1 MNKKKDKEADRK
13 MNKKLFKSIR
23 EYRKQSLL
31 APFLVILEVL
41 MEVLIPLEMAKI
53 IDVGIT
59 NGDLSY
65 IVQRGVVLVVMAM
78 LALFFGVQAG
88 NMAAVAAA
96 GYAKNLRHDIF
107 YKVQDFSFKN
117 IDHFSTSGLVTRMT
131 TDITNVQMAYMMSI
145 RLLARAPI
153 MILLSW
159 IMTLLINVKI
169 ALLFLIVI
177 PLLGGTLMFIAKK
190 AHPHFIKVFD
200 EYDELNNS
208 VQENVNASRV
218 VKAFVREDYEVNKFH
233 GVSNYVYTLFTKA
246 EKIVAWN
253 SPVLQFMMYAEVL
266 LIALIGGRGIV
277 FGTMETG
284 ELTSVIV
291 YALQI
296 LMSLNMVTFV
306 FVMIMIAEASTDR
319 ITEVLDELPEMQD
332 KTDAVEEVKNGEIVF
347 DHVNFSYAGEGGNL
361 SLKDINL
368 HIKSGQT
375 VGIIGGTG
383 SAKSTLVQMIPRL
396 YDVTSGAVKVA
407 GVDVRDYKLETLRDQ
422 VSMVLQKNVLF
433 SGTIY
438 DNIRWGDEN
447 ASNEEVKRV
456 CRLAQADGFVSEFPN
471 GYETMIVQGG
481 NNVSGGQKQR
491 LCIARALLKKP
502 KILIL
507 DDSTSAVDTKT
518 DALIRKAF
526 REEIPDTT
534 KIIIAQRV
542 SSIEDADQI
551 IVLDGGKITGVG
563 TSEELL
569 KTNEIYREVYE
580 SQVKGGEEDE

>member
-1 MNKKKDKEADRK
+1 
-13 MNKKLFKSIR
+13 MNKKLLQSVR
-23 EYRKQSLL
+23 EYKKQSIIAPLL
-31 APFLVILEVL
+31 VTLEVL

-53 IDVGIT
+53 IDIGIAEG
-59 NGDLSY
+59 NLGY
-65 IVQRGVVLVVMAM
+65 IIQRGLILVIMAM
-78 LALFFGVQAG
+78 MSLFFGVQAG
-88 NMAAVAAA
+88 NFAAIAGA
-96 GYAKNLRHDIF
+96 GYAKNLRHDIY

-131 TDITNVQMAYMMSI
+131 TDITNIQMAYMMSI

-153 MILLSW
+153 MIILSW
-159 IMTLLINVKI
+159 VMTLTLSRKA

-177 PLLGGTLMFIAKK
+177 PVLGGTLLFIAKK

-208 VQENVNASRV
+208 VQENVNAARV
-218 VKAFVREDYEVNKFH
+218 VKAFVREDYEIGKFH
-233 GVSNYVYTLFTKA
+233 GVSKYVYQLFTTA

-253 SPVLQFMMYAEVL
+253 SPVMQFVMYAVIMI
-266 LIALIGGRGIV
+266 LIYIGGKGIV
-277 FGTMETG
+277 TGTMETG
-284 ELTSVIV
+284 ALTSIIV

-296 LMSLNMVTFV
+296 IGSLMMVTFV
-306 FVMIMIAEASTDR
+306 FVMIMIAGASTDR
-319 ITEVLDELPEMQD
+319 ITEVLNEIPEMCD
-332 KTDAVEEVKNGEIVF
+332 PTDAVTSVTDGDIIF
-347 DHVNFSYAGEGGNL
+347 DHVGFSYADEGGNL
-361 SLKDINL
+361 SLKDVNL

-383 SAKSTLVQMIPRL
+383 SAKSTLVQLIPRL
-396 YDVTSGAVKVA
+396 YDVTEGSVKVS
-407 GVDVRDYKLETLRDQ
+407 GIDVRKYNLEALRDQ

-438 DNIRWGDEN
+438 DNIRWGNEN
-447 ASNEEVKRV
+447 ATDEEVQNV
-456 CRLAQADGFVSEFPN
+456 CKLAQADGFVREFPD
-471 GYETMIVQGG
+471 GYNTQIVQGG

-526 REEIPDTT
+526 REEIPNTT

-542 SSIEDADQI
+542 SSIEDADLI
-551 IVLDGGKITGVG
+551 IVLENGEISGIG

-569 KTNEIYREVYE
+569 KTNAIYREVYE
-580 SQVKGGEEDE
+580 SQVKGGEDHE

>member
-1 MNKKKDKEADRK
+1 MNKTLLR
-13 MNKKLFKSIR
+13 SVR
-23 EYRKQSLL
+23 EYKKQSVL
-31 APFLVILEVL
+31 APIFVILEVL
-41 MEVLIPLEMAKI
+41 MEVLIPMEMAKI
-53 IDVGIT
+53 IDIGISG
-59 NGDLSY
+59 GDLGY
-65 IVQRGVVLVVMAM
+65 IVQRGVILVCMAM
-78 LALFFGVQAG
+78 LALWFGMMAG
-88 NMAAVAAA
+88 NMAAIAGA

-107 YKVQDFSFKN
+107 YKIQEFSFKN

-153 MILLSW
+153 MVVLSW
-159 IMTLLINVKI
+159 IMTLMINREI

-177 PLLGGTLMFIAKK
+177 PLLGGALIFIAKK
-190 AHPHFIKVFD
+190 AHPHFVKVFD
-200 EYDELNNS
+200 EYDVLNNS

-218 VKAFVREDYEVNKFH
+218 VKAFVREDFEIRKFH
-233 GVSNYVYTLFTKA
+233 GISQYVYDLFTKA

-253 SPVLQFMMYAEVL
+253 SPVMQFTVYAVVL
-266 LIALIGGRGIV
+266 AMILIGGKSIV

-284 ELTSVIV
+284 EMTSVVV
-291 YALQI
+291 YAMQM
-296 LMSLNMVTFV
+296 LMSLMMVTFV

-319 ITEVLDELPEMQD
+319 ITEVLTEVPNMQEKD
-332 KTDAVEEVKNGEIVF
+332 NAVKTVPNGDIDF
-347 DHVNFSYAGEGGNL
+347 DHVEFSYAGEGGNL

-375 VGIIGGTG
+375 IGIIGGTG

-396 YDVTSGAVKVA
+396 YDVTKGSVKV
-407 GVDVRDYKLETLRDQ
+407 GGIDVRDYNLEILRDQ

-433 SGTIY
+433 SGSIY
-438 DNIRWGDEN
+438 ENIRWGNEN
-447 ASNEEVKRV
+447 ASDEEVQRV
-456 CRLAQADGFVSEFPN
+456 CRLAQADGFVKEFPA
-471 GYETMIVQGG
+471 GYNTMIVQGG

-518 DALIRKAF
+518 DAMIRKAF

-542 SSIEDADQI
+542 SSVEHADLI
-551 IVLDGGKITGVG
+551 LVLDAGRIVAQGNHQ
-563 TSEELL
+563 SLL
-569 KTNEIYREVYE
+569 ESSEIYREVYQ
-580 SQVKGGEEDE
+580 SQKKGGGEDAQTTLAQ

>member
-1 MNKKKDKEADRK
+1 MNKTLLR
-13 MNKKLFKSIR
+13 SVR
-23 EYRKQSLL
+23 EYKKQSVL
-31 APFLVILEVL
+31 APLFVILEVL
-41 MEVLIPLEMAKI
+41 MEVLIPMEMAKI
-53 IDVGIT
+53 IDVGIAKG
-59 NGDLSY
+59 NINY
-65 IVQRGVVLVVMAM
+65 IVQRGLILVVMAM
-78 LALFFGVQAG
+78 LALWFGVIAG
-88 NMAAVAAA
+88 KMAAVAAA

-107 YKVQDFSFKN
+107 YKVQEFSFKN

-145 RLLARAPI
+145 RLLVRAPI
-153 MILLSW
+153 MVLLSW
-159 IMTLLINVKI
+159 VMTLMINVKI

-177 PLLGGTLMFIAKK
+177 PLLGGTLIFIAKK
-190 AHPHFIKVFD
+190 AHPHFVKVFD
-200 EYDELNNS
+200 EYDVLNNS

-218 VKAFVREDYEVNKFH
+218 VKAFVREDFEIRKFH
-233 GVSNYVYTLFTKA
+233 GISKYVYDLFTKA
-246 EKIVAWN
+246 EKIVSWN
-253 SPVLQFMMYAEVL
+253 SPVMQFTMYTVVL
-266 LIALIGGRGIV
+266 LLVAIGGKSIV
-277 FGTMETG
+277 FGSMATG

-296 LMSLNMVTFV
+296 LMSLSMVTFV

-319 ITEVLDELPEMQD
+319 ITEVLKEVPEMAD
-332 KTDAVEEVKNGEIVF
+332 NEDSVKEVPNGEIVF
-347 DHVNFSYAGEGGNL
+347 DHVNFSYGGKGGNL

-396 YDVTSGAVKVA
+396 YDVTEGSVKV
-407 GVDVRDYKLETLRDQ
+407 GGIDVRDYNLEALRDQ

-433 SGTIY
+433 SGSIY
-438 DNIRWGDEN
+438 ENIRRGDEN
-447 ASNEEVKRV
+447 ASDEEVQRV
-456 CRLAQADGFVSEFPN
+456 CRLAQADGFINEFPA
-471 GYETMIVQGG
+471 GYKTQIVQGG

-542 SSIEDADQI
+542 ASIEDADQI
-551 IVLDGGKITGVG
+551 IVLDGGAVAGVG
-563 TSEELL
+563 TSQELL

-580 SQVKGGEEDE
+580 SQVRGGEENE